1 MQTIIP
7 YLQYSDAPAAIS
19 FLCAAFGFIEKARY
33 PMPDGTVGHAE
44 IALGDGRDGTVY
56 LASVWREGGF
66 APAGELA
73 GLHSQ
78 LFVRVADVDAH
89 FAHARAAGA
98 TIAAEPH
105 DEHGSRMYRA
115 LDCEGQRWVFFRET
129 STS

>member
-7 YLQYSDAPAAIS
+7 YLQYDDAPAAIA
-19 FLCAAFGFIEKARY
+19 FLCAAFGFTEAMRY

-44 IALGDGRDGTVY
+44 LAMGDDRVY

-66 APAGELA
+66 APAGELP

-78 LFVRVADVDAH
+78 LFVRVDDVDAH
-89 FAHARAAGA
+89 FARARAAGA

-105 DEHGSRMYRA
+105 EEHGQRMYRA

-129 STS
+129 ARA